1 MRDDRLSGELLDWND
16 ARGFGFVRGS
26 DEQRYFVH
34 ISDIGRIANR
44 PRNGDRVSFTPGRG
58 RDGRPVA
65 KSVAI
70 LGANPRAF
78 TQSPRRNAPGHRFG
92 LEWRWPLL
100 WLLMGALGVGIAL
113 NRLPWQ
119 ASWPY
124 LVFGLLSLVL
134 YRLDKGFAL
143 AGRWRISEATLL
155 GVDLCFG
162 IMGGLSGQSLWRHKT
177 RKPLYVATTL
187 LIAGVHLLWLGT
199 LALDL
204 IRLDDLMGLVS
215 LSGG

>member
-1 MRDDRLSGELLDWND
+1 MRDDRPSGELVDWNEV
-16 ARGFGFVRGS
+16 RGFGFVQGS

-65 KSVAI
+65 KSVTI

-78 TQSPRRNAPGHRFG
+78 TQSPRHNAPDHRSE

-100 WLLMGALGVGIAL
+100 WLLMGALGAGIAL
-113 NRLPWQ
+113 GRLPWQ

-124 LVFGLLSLVL
+124 LAFGLLSLLL

-162 IMGGLSGQSLWRHKT
+162 IMGGLSGQALWRHKT
-177 RKPLYVATTL
+177 RKFSYAARTL
-187 LIAGVHLLWLGT
+187 LIAGLHLLWLGA
-199 LALDL
+199 LASGF
-204 IRLDDLMGLVS
+204 IRLEDFPRLISS
-215 LSGG
+215 LF